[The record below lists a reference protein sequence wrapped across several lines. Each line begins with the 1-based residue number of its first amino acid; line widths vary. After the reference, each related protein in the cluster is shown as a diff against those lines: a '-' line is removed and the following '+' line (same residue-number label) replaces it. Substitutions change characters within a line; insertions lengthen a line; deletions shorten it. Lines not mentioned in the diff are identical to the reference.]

1 MSTGAPQTA
10 FLRPRFCATRAAQVF
25 STGSF
30 VITSSSMQ
38 TTVSHKLMFSWPA
51 SISVPAQTAA
61 ARLCGT
67 TTRPCSAVLTQA
79 LPHSYRR
86 GCRASTKFG
95 GGGGDRRG
103 WEEGSASS
111 QQRPHTHGPRLPP
124 RHSTS
129 KKRATVGHTRWWG
142 EGGAIRSQK
151 KRTTGNLFHAIHTIG
166 IHTPMAIAQHTIK
179 PASKLT
185 ARLSQP

>member
-1 MSTGAPQTA
+1 M
-10 FLRPRFCATRAAQVF
+10 RAAKMF

-30 VITSSSMQ
+30 VIKSSSMQ

-111 QQRPHTHGPRLPP
+111 QQRPHTHGHRACPPGTPQAKKEQRLVTVVGRGRCNPESEKKNNWKSVLCDTHNP
-124 RHSTS
+124 EYTPLWPLLSTLS
-129 KKRATVGHTRWWG
+129 
-142 EGGAIRSQK
+142 
-151 KRTTGNLFHAIHTIG
+151 NLR
-166 IHTPMAIAQHTIK
+166 Q
-179 PASKLT
+179 S
-185 ARLSQP
+185 